1 MMSRLFNADLLKIP
15 FFIWFSNPAT
25 MGYRM
30 FYDVLQSK
38 VISPYSETIE
48 ELLSKVSSEVNKYV
62 QLISDRVQRKQV
74 EKKE

>member
-1 MMSRLFNADLLKIP
+1 
-15 FFIWFSNPAT
+15 

-30 FYDVLQSK
+30 FYDLLQSK